1 MPQFYFDFQNG
12 TSRIDDEE
20 GVELEDLETGRRE
33 ALRTLG
39 EVARE
44 ALSKGDEQTLRA
56 SIRDAN
62 GHVAYTAT
70 VTVTGTWHP
79 TSIDLVSRPRE
90 RG

>member
-1 MPQFYFDFQNG
+1 MPRFYFDFHNG

-20 GVELEDLETGRRE
+20 GVELEGLETGRRE

-62 GHVAYTAT
+62 GRVAYTAT

-79 TSIDLVSRPRE
+79 TSIDPVSRPRE